1 MFLSYFWFRSLWLK
15 KKLHANTPHLLFLL
29 CSDAVAAADPVLSTV
44 SPPRLLLLSTNIHIH
59 LQTPILCGLW
69 SLSVNTYTHAHVL
82 NTQTN
87 HSFVRRLSLEN
98 KNTSTPILITLNS
111 PTLADGHAWCSLHSL
126 RYVCQIFS
134 FIFNFETKP
143 MKVLNLAFIRR
154 YLFQPIP

>member
-15 KKLHANTPHLLFLL
+15 KNYTQTLHTYFFSSALM
-29 CSDAVAAADPVLSTV
+29 
-44 SPPRLLLLSTNIHIH
+44 LLLLLILFFLRCLLLAFCCCPQTFTFTYKHQSFVDSGPYLSTR
-59 LQTPILCGLW
+59 
-69 SLSVNTYTHAHVL
+69 THTRTL

-126 RYVCQIFS
+126 RYVCQTFS